1 MRISTQIL
9 ALVTNLGGLFSYR
22 VANMRAVRFVTE
34 TLMLGEPLDIEAGHT
49 LKPLYPLDGR
59 QVVFGELSTKSV
71 YVPINGINCSRAA
84 TDNLSLNWH
93 YKLQAQPIHS
103 NNLT

>member
-1 MRISTQIL
+1 
-9 ALVTNLGGLFSYR
+9 
-22 VANMRAVRFVTE
+22 
-34 TLMLGEPLDIEAGHT
+34 MLGEPLDIEAGHT
-49 LKPLYPLDGR
+49 LKLLYSLDGR

-84 TDNLSLNWH
+84 TDKLSLKWH
-93 YKLQAQPIHS
+93 YKLQAQPIYG